1 MTDLSP
7 ALAEAYASC
16 PADVAEL
23 STVEIYHPTW
33 AAPVRLVRDRQNL
46 TAGLESSAPN
56 DPSAEVLFQAFPFDF
71 TLPKRGEGRQELRL
85 TIDNSSRILMDLI
98 EGMDLADDEPV
109 RVIYRPYLSTD
120 LTAPHMNPPL
130 RLAVRSISVD
140 VQRVTLACGYA
151 DFANRKFPRRVYRV
165 EEFPGLEAR
174 V

>member
-1 MTDLSP
+1 MTISP

-16 PADVAEL
+16 PATVAEL

-33 AAPVRLVRDRQNL
+33 SAPVRLVRDRIDL
-46 TAGLESSAPN
+46 VATLEAGAPN
-56 DPSAEVLFQAFPFDF
+56 NPSQPVTFAAFPFDF

-85 TIDNSSRILMDLI
+85 VIDNASRLLMDAI
-98 EGMDLADDEPV
+98 ESLDLSVDQPV

-120 LTAPHMNPPL
+120 LSAPHMNPPL
-130 RLAVRSISVD
+130 KLAVRAIAITA
-140 VQRVTLACGYA
+140 QQVTLSCGYA

-165 EEFPGLEAR
+165 EEFPGLESR

>member
-1 MTDLSP
+1 MNLS
-7 ALAEAYASC
+7 AAIAEAYASC
-16 PADVAEL
+16 PADVVEL
-23 STVEIYHPTW
+23 STIEVYHPTW
-33 AAPVRLVRDRQNL
+33 AAPVRLVRDRVNL
-46 TAGLESSAPN
+46 TATLEASAPN
-56 DPSAEVLFQAFPFDF
+56 DPGATVLFQAFPFDF

-85 TIDNSSRILMDLI
+85 QIDNASRLLMNVI
-98 EGMDLADDEPV
+98 ESMDLAADEPV

-120 LTAPHMNPPL
+120 LSGPHMNPPL

-140 VQRVTLACGYA
+140 LQRVVLSCGYA